1 MWALCTIWIADYIG
15 VGDILYICVINVWR
29 SSTCTWMID
38 LWRESSLR
46 WNWRTRLLLLLRYWW
61 LLKELWRLWMNRS
74 SSRSSLNQRI
84 LSLIVIDMVRSTW
97 WRVWILM
104 CPIIWMKILSVV
116 VKTIIIVRNWLKVKF
131 FIYIVNFVQIKFT
144 KRSSLS

>member
-1 MWALCTIWIADYIG
+1 MWALSTIWIADYIG

-104 CPIIWMKILSVV
+104 CPIIWMKILSVI

>member
-1 MWALCTIWIADYIG
+1 MWALSTIWIADYIG

-46 WNWRTRLLLLLRYWW
+46 WNWRTRLLLLLRDWW

-131 FIYIVNFVQIKFT
+131 FIYIVNFIQIKFT